1 MPRSFGSPWFAG
13 EFASHT
19 DEMTTSPLPRHGGTL
34 LGRDATGRRLRVS
47 SHPDAGRVVLSIW
60 QDDICRA
67 TLRLAEEDV
76 PELVKMLSASLIQP
90 EAEQSDA
97 G

>member
-1 MPRSFGSPWFAG
+1 
-13 EFASHT
+13 
-19 DEMTTSPLPRHGGTL
+19 MTVVSPLPRRGSIL
-34 LGRDATGRRLRVS
+34 MGRDRAGRRMRIS

-60 QDDICRA
+60 QDEVCRA

-76 PELVKMLSASLIQP
+76 PELVRMLTATLV
-90 EAEQSDA
+90 ETHVEDDTTAV

>member
-1 MPRSFGSPWFAG
+1 
-13 EFASHT
+13 
-19 DEMTTSPLPRHGGTL
+19 L
-34 LGRDATGRRLRVS
+34 LGRDRAGRRLRVS

-76 PELVKMLSASLIQP
+76 PELVKMLSSSLVQP
-90 EAEQSDA
+90 SNQESDA

>member
-1 MPRSFGSPWFAG
+1 
-13 EFASHT
+13 
-19 DEMTTSPLPRHGGTL
+19 MTVSPLPRRGSTL
-34 LGRDATGRRLRVS
+34 VGRDTAGRRLRVS

-76 PELVKMLSASLIQP
+76 PELVRMLSTSLIAP
-90 EAEQSDA
+90 HPVESDV

>member
-1 MPRSFGSPWFAG
+1 M
-13 EFASHT
+13 
-19 DEMTTSPLPRHGGTL
+19 
-34 LGRDATGRRLRVS
+34 LGHDKAGRRLRVS

-76 PELVKMLSASLIQP
+76 PELVKMLSSSLIQP
-90 EAEQSDA
+90 SAEESDV

>member
-1 MPRSFGSPWFAG
+1 M
-13 EFASHT
+13 
-19 DEMTTSPLPRHGGTL
+19 
-34 LGRDATGRRLRVS
+34 S

-60 QDDICRA
+60 QDDVCRA

-76 PELVKMLSASLIQP
+76 PELVKMLSSSLTHS
-90 EAEQSDA
+90 EGVESDA

>member
-1 MPRSFGSPWFAG
+1 M
-13 EFASHT
+13 
-19 DEMTTSPLPRHGGTL
+19 
-34 LGRDATGRRLRVS
+34 LGRDTAGRRLRVS

-76 PELVKMLSASLIQP
+76 PELVKLLSSSLVRP
-90 EAEQSDA
+90 SARESDV

>member
-1 MPRSFGSPWFAG
+1 
-13 EFASHT
+13 
-19 DEMTTSPLPRHGGTL
+19 MTISPLPRHGSTL
-34 LGRDATGRRLRVS
+34 LGRDKAGRRLRVS

-76 PELVKMLSASLIQP
+76 PELVKMLSSSLLQP
-90 EAEQSDA
+90 SDQESDV

>member
-1 MPRSFGSPWFAG
+1 M
-13 EFASHT
+13 
-19 DEMTTSPLPRHGGTL
+19 
-34 LGRDATGRRLRVS
+34 LGRDKAGRRLRVS

-60 QDDICRA
+60 QDDVCRA

-76 PELVKMLSASLIQP
+76 PELVKMLSSSLIQP
-90 EAEQSDA
+90 SAEESEV

>member
-1 MPRSFGSPWFAG
+1 
-13 EFASHT
+13 
-19 DEMTTSPLPRHGGTL
+19 
-34 LGRDATGRRLRVS
+34 VS

-76 PELVKMLSASLIQP
+76 PELVRMLSSSLTQP
-90 EAEQSDA
+90 SAQDSDV

>member
-1 MPRSFGSPWFAG
+1 
-13 EFASHT
+13 
-19 DEMTTSPLPRHGGTL
+19 MTVSPLPRQGSTL
-34 LGRDATGRRLRVS
+34 LGRDTAGRRLRVS

-76 PELVKMLSASLIQP
+76 PELVKMLSSSLVQP
-90 EAEQSDA
+90 SARESDV

>member
-1 MPRSFGSPWFAG
+1 MTISPIPRLGS
-13 EFASHT
+13 
-19 DEMTTSPLPRHGGTL
+19 TL
-34 LGRDATGRRLRVS
+34 LGRDKAGRRLRVS

-67 TLRLAEEDV
+67 TLRLAEQDV
-76 PELVKMLSASLIQP
+76 PELVRMLSSSLIQP
-90 EAEQSDA
+90 HAKEADV

>member
-1 MPRSFGSPWFAG
+1 MTISPIPRLGS
-13 EFASHT
+13 
-19 DEMTTSPLPRHGGTL
+19 TL
-34 LGRDATGRRLRVS
+34 LGRDKAGRRLRVS

-67 TLRLAEEDV
+67 TLRLAEQDV
-76 PELVKMLSASLIQP
+76 PELVRMLSSSLIQP
-90 EAEQSDA
+90 HAKESDV

>member
-1 MPRSFGSPWFAG
+1 
-13 EFASHT
+13 
-19 DEMTTSPLPRHGGTL
+19 MTISPLPRQGSTL
-34 LGRDATGRRLRVS
+34 LGRDKAGRRLRVS

-76 PELVKMLSASLIQP
+76 PELVRMLSSSLTQP
-90 EAEQSDA
+90 SAQDSDV

>member
-1 MPRSFGSPWFAG
+1 M
-13 EFASHT
+13 
-19 DEMTTSPLPRHGGTL
+19 
-34 LGRDATGRRLRVS
+34 S

-76 PELVKMLSASLIQP
+76 PELVTMLSASLAQP
-90 EAEQSDA
+90 HPQESHA

>member
-1 MPRSFGSPWFAG
+1 
-13 EFASHT
+13 
-19 DEMTTSPLPRHGGTL
+19 MTVSPLPRLGSTL
-34 LGRDATGRRLRVS
+34 LGRDTAGRRLRVS

-76 PELVKMLSASLIQP
+76 PELVTMLSASLIQP
-90 EAEQSDA
+90 HAEETDA

>member
-1 MPRSFGSPWFAG
+1 MP
-13 EFASHT
+13 HT
-19 DEMTTSPLPRHGGTL
+19 VPVTVSPLPTRGSTL
-34 LGRDATGRRLRVS
+34 VGRDRAGRRLRVS

-76 PELVKMLSASLIQP
+76 PELVRMLTSTLVDVDTQDDP
-90 EAEQSDA
+90 VA

>member
-1 MPRSFGSPWFAG
+1 
-13 EFASHT
+13 
-19 DEMTTSPLPRHGGTL
+19 MTVSPLPRQGSTL
-34 LGRDATGRRLRVS
+34 LGRDKAGRRLRVS

-76 PELVKMLSASLIQP
+76 PELVKMLSSSLVQGCAQ
-90 EAEQSDA
+90 ESDV

>member
-1 MPRSFGSPWFAG
+1 
-13 EFASHT
+13 
-19 DEMTTSPLPRHGGTL
+19 MTISPLPRRGSTL
-34 LGRDATGRRLRVS
+34 LGRDADGRRLRVS

-76 PELVKMLSASLIQP
+76 PELVKMLSSSLV
-90 EAEQSDA
+90 ESHAEESDA

>member
-1 MPRSFGSPWFAG
+1 MII
-13 EFASHT
+13 
-19 DEMTTSPLPRHGGTL
+19 SPLPRRGSTL
-34 LGRDATGRRLRVS
+34 LGRDTAGSRLRVS

-76 PELVKMLSASLIQP
+76 PELVKMLSSTLIQP
-90 EAEQSDA
+90 RAEESDV

>member
-1 MPRSFGSPWFAG
+1 
-13 EFASHT
+13 
-19 DEMTTSPLPRHGGTL
+19 MTISPLPRQGSTL
-34 LGRDATGRRLRVS
+34 LGRDTAGRRLRVS

-76 PELVKMLSASLIQP
+76 PELVKMLSSSLIQP
-90 EAEQSDA
+90 YVEQSDL

>member
-1 MPRSFGSPWFAG
+1 
-13 EFASHT
+13 
-19 DEMTTSPLPRHGGTL
+19 MTISPLPRRGSTL
-34 LGRDATGRRLRVS
+34 LGRDKAGRRLRVS

-76 PELVKMLSASLIQP
+76 PELVKMLSSSLIQP
-90 EAEQSDA
+90 SAEESEV

>member
-1 MPRSFGSPWFAG
+1 M
-13 EFASHT
+13 SHS
-19 DEMTTSPLPRHGGTL
+19 EHVPVVSPLPRRGSNL
-34 LGRDATGRRLRVS
+34 AGRDTAGRRLRIS

-76 PELVKMLSASLIQP
+76 PELVRMLTATLVDQHVIDDT
-90 EAEQSDA
+90 AT

>member
-1 MPRSFGSPWFAG
+1 
-13 EFASHT
+13 
-19 DEMTTSPLPRHGGTL
+19 MTVSPLPRQGSTL
-34 LGRDATGRRLRVS
+34 LGRDTAGRRLRVS

-76 PELVKMLSASLIQP
+76 PELVEMLSSSLVRP
-90 EAEQSDA
+90 SARESDV

>member
-1 MPRSFGSPWFAG
+1 M
-13 EFASHT
+13 
-19 DEMTTSPLPRHGGTL
+19 
-34 LGRDATGRRLRVS
+34 LGRDTAGRRLRVS

-76 PELVKMLSASLIQP
+76 PELVTMLSSSLIQP
-90 EAEQSDA
+90 HVEESDA

>member
-1 MPRSFGSPWFAG
+1 
-13 EFASHT
+13 
-19 DEMTTSPLPRHGGTL
+19 MTISPLPRQGSTL
-34 LGRDATGRRLRVS
+34 LGRDKAGRRLRVS

-76 PELVKMLSASLIQP
+76 PELVKMLSSSLIQP
-90 EAEQSDA
+90 SAEDSDV

>member
-1 MPRSFGSPWFAG
+1 
-13 EFASHT
+13 
-19 DEMTTSPLPRHGGTL
+19 MTISPLPRRGTTL
-34 LGRDATGRRLRVS
+34 LGRDKAGRRLRVS

-60 QDDICRA
+60 QDDVCRA

-76 PELVKMLSASLIQP
+76 PELVKMLSSSLIQHSAQ
-90 EAEQSDA
+90 ESDV